1 MAWQFAF
8 VTVCKM
14 ALDVSSARGFQGH
27 GGAGGSNLVEEALAI
42 PFLQHWTNV
51 IAANK
56 IFFLTSS
63 LG

>member
-1 MAWQFAF
+1 MRGLAIAF
-8 VTVCKM
+8 VTVYKV
-14 ALDVSSARGFQGH
+14 ALGVSSARGFQGY
-27 GGAGGSNLVEEALAI
+27 GGL
-42 PFLQHWTNV
+42 NV

>member
-1 MAWQFAF
+1 MAWQIAF

-14 ALDVSSARGFQGH
+14 ALGVSSARGFQGH
-27 GGAGGSNLVEEALAI
+27 GGAGGSNLVEEA